1 MWNPFSKLFMKTSD
15 ESEAV
20 GIDIGAS
27 SIKVVQLKKKHGKV
41 LLSTYGEIALGPYTN
56 IEIGRAT
63 KLTPDQ
69 IAQALTDLFRE
80 ANVTTKRAGVAIPS
94 SGSLLSLIEVP
105 PLSDKDLANMIPL
118 EARKYIPV
126 PISEVS
132 LDWSIVPEDF
142 SGLEDGEQNTP
153 KKKEVMIVAIHNE
166 VIRRYQEIISKAA
179 LDVSFL
185 EVEVF
190 STIRSVLGDTRG
202 AALIFDM
209 GASTTKLYLVHRGVV
224 KNSHTINRGSQD
236 ISLAISSSLGV
247 TVAQAEN
254 LKRGIGVATPEQK
267 AQVLDIVR
275 LTMESVFSETNQVVL
290 GFERHY
296 NTSIGKVILTGGGAA
311 FPGLVE
317 LAQKKIETAVE
328 LGNPFGKAVF
338 PAFLEQTLK
347 TSGPEFSVAM
357 GAALRRL
364 ENE

>member
-1 MWNPFSKLFMKTSD
+1 MWNPFLIFMKSND
-15 ESEAV
+15 SEAV

-27 SIKVVQLKKKHGKV
+27 SIKAVQLRKKHGKV
-41 LLSTYGEIALGPYTN
+41 LLATYGEIALGPYANT
-56 IEIGRAT
+56 EVGRAT
-63 KLTPDQ
+63 KLSPDQ
-69 IAQALTDLFRE
+69 IAAAVKDLFRE
-80 ANVTTKRAGVAIPS
+80 ANITTVRAGVAIPS
-94 SGSLLSLIEVP
+94 SGSLLALIEVP
-105 PLSDKDLANMIPL
+105 PVSDKDLAQMIPL

-126 PISEVS
+126 PIAEVS

-142 SGLEDGEQNTP
+142 SGIEESETGP
-153 KKKEVMIVAIHNE
+153 KKKEVMVVAIHKE
-166 VIRRYQEIISKAA
+166 VIARYQDIITKAG

-190 STIRSVLGDTRG
+190 STIRSVLGETRS

-236 ISLAISSSLGV
+236 ITLAIATALQV

-267 AQVLDIVR
+267 AQVADVVS
-275 LTMESVFSETNQVVL
+275 LTMETIFAETNQVVL

-296 NTSIGKVILTGGGAA
+296 NTSISKVILTGGGAA
-311 FPGLVE
+311 YPGLAE
-317 LAQKKIETAVE
+317 LAKKKIETEVV
-328 LGNPFGKAVF
+328 LGNPFAKAAF
-338 PAFLEQTLK
+338 PAFLEQALAK
-347 TSGPEFSVAM
+347 SGPEFSVAM

-364 ENE
+364 EE